1 MILSHKYK
9 FIFIKTNKT
18 AGTSIEIA
26 LSKFCDPSDIITPIA
41 AEDSALRDSLGYRGA
56 QNYLGENGIK
66 FHNHMSAKEI
76 KQKVGDKIWNEY
88 YKFCF
93 ERNPWDRLI
102 SMYYWRCQSE
112 PRPSVSEFLSSDV
125 PLLLKLRGYEL
136 YTDNGQIIVDKV
148 CRFENISEEL
158 EMIRIHLGLPEQLEL
173 PSAKS
178 KYRKDKRS
186 YREILSSTEKMQIEK
201 LFSDEIKL
209 FNYNY

>member
-1 MILSHKYK
+1 MIFSHKYK

-26 LSKFCDPSDIITPIA
+26 LSKFCGPNDIITPIA
-41 AEDSALRDSLGYRGA
+41 VEDSAFRDSLGYRGA
-56 QNYLGENGIK
+56 QNYRGENGIK

-76 KQKVGDKIWNEY
+76 KLKVGEKIWNEY

-112 PRPSVSEFLSSDV
+112 PRPSISEFLSSDV

-158 EMIRIHLGLPEQLEL
+158 EMIRMHLGIPEQLEL

-186 YREILSSTEKMQIEK
+186 YRDILSSAEKMQIEQ

-209 FNYNY
+209 FSYNY